1 MDQEHLAEAL
11 CATERYYEE
20 RAAEFDERTIG
31 RDMAEYYE
39 AFLPLVPKGGSI
51 LDAGCGP
58 GRDSLVFLQRGYVVT
73 AFDASATAVKLASVR
88 LGQRVLHLS
97 FQQVEFDHA
106 FDGVWACASLL
117 HVPRAE
123 MPDALSRLH
132 GALKRGGVLYACVKR
147 GTAEELREGRLFTDY
162 EEDSL
167 RQVFDASG
175 GWTIERV
182 WPTLEVRK
190 DRRVRWLNVLART

>member
-1 MDQEHLAEAL
+1 MDQEHLSEAL
-11 CATERYYEE
+11 RATERYYEE
-20 RAAEFDERTIG
+20 RAAEFDERTVG
-31 RDMAEYYE
+31 RDMASYYD
-39 AFLPLVPKGGSI
+39 AFLPLLPKGGSI

-58 GRDSLVFLQRGYVVT
+58 GRDSLVFLQRGYCVT
-73 AFDASATAVKLASVR
+73 AFDASAAAVKLASAR
-88 LGQRVLHLS
+88 LGQQVLRLS
-97 FQQVEFDHA
+97 FRQVEFVHA

-132 GALKRGGVLYACVKR
+132 RALRPGGVLYACVKR
-147 GTAEELREGRLFTDY
+147 GSAEELRDGRLFTDY

-167 RQVFDASG
+167 RCVFGASG

-190 DRRVRWLNVLART
+190 DRQVRWLNVLART